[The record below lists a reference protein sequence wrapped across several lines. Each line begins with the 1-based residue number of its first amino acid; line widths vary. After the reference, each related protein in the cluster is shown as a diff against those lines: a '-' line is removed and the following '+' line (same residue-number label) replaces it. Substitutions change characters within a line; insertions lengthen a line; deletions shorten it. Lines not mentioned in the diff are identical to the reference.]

1 MRGIKNDFR
10 IFYEK
15 LEPREYWI
23 ILYASSA
30 RDLSVAFSLQSRFY
44 FQFISLKVIRI
55 SKLSWQFALNIRTM
69 SILQNFFN
77 NKMVVISPLMLEF
90 FSQLQCSMPRQA
102 SRYRVSE
109 LCFPIWTAFKISF
122 LQINLILNSK
132 KCLILDSN
140 ALPPFQAL
148 EPMPP
153 IFNYSSN
160 RIENFPTP
168 TVTFKLRLKLSN

>member
-30 RDLSVAFSLQSRFY
+30 RDLSVTF
-44 FQFISLKVIRI
+44 FITI
-55 SKLSWQFALNIRTM
+55 SSSQFALNISTI

-77 NKMVVISPLMLEF
+77 NKMLVIRLITYKSIDVTVLCIV

-102 SRYRVSE
+102 SRYKVSE

-132 KCLILDSN
+132 KVLD
-140 ALPPFQAL
+140 LGF
-148 EPMPP
+148 EPTTS
-153 IFNYSSN
+153 ISSAW
-160 RIENFPTP
+160 TY
-168 TVTFKLRLKLSN
+168 VT